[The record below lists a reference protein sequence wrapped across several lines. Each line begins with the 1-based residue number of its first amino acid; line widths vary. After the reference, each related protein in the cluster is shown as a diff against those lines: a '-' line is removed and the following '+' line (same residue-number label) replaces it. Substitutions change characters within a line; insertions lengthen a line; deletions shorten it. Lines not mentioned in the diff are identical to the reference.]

1 MTGFNRSILA
11 VLLVSLVCTVA
22 AGCNS
27 ETPTPI
33 PSTPTPAPTLA
44 PTPTVEV
51 PPADEIAS
59 AFLAAWEQGDYEVM
73 YDLLST
79 ASQERYSEEDFSTT
93 YRQVASEA
101 KPLSISSRLLAA
113 YQPGTE
119 AEITFD
125 VSLDTALFGE
135 LVIENHM
142 SLTLEEG
149 RWYVNWTP
157 AMIFPQMRDGTFVR
171 LTTEASSRGN
181 IYDRNGL
188 GLAIQG
194 LQVEVGVVPALIE
207 DEAVLLAN
215 LSTILARPHDA
226 LQDSYA
232 NVPSD
237 WYVPLGRISAE
248 QGQAYYDTLT
258 SLPGVE
264 LREAWSRSYRPE
276 IVAPHVVGIVGPIP
290 AAEVEMWRA
299 EGYTGEESVGQM
311 GLERWGEPYLA
322 AERSAR
328 LEIVTSTGQQIA
340 VLADRPAQ
348 ENSSLY
354 TTFDREFQKE
364 VQDILG
370 ETLGAIAV
378 LEAQTGR
385 VLALAT
391 YPMFDPNPFA
401 VGMSAQDWSVL
412 QSDGRRPLVNR
423 ATQGTYPAG
432 SVFKVVTM
440 IAGMEA
446 GGLAGNSTFICRGT
460 WRGLGADWLKTCWST
475 TGHGSITLKK
485 ALSASC
491 DITFY
496 QVGLALNGVGTNVL
510 PDYALSSG
518 FGAKTGIEIEEEPGQ
533 VPDPAWKIQNKGEG
547 WAPGDAVN
555 LAIGQGDLL
564 TSPLQVAMLMAA
576 VGNGGTL
583 YRPNVVEMIASDPKA
598 PKWVFEPTPFGQL
611 PVTAENL
618 AVIQNSLHKVTS
630 AAYGTAY
637 EPFKGLEIAVAGKT
651 GTAESGRENP
661 HAWFAGY
668 VPADNP
674 EIAIAVIV
682 EHSGE
687 GSKFAAPLFRRVV
700 EAYFASD

>member
-1 MTGFNRSILA
+1 
-11 VLLVSLVCTVA
+11 
-22 AGCNS
+22 
-27 ETPTPI
+27 
-33 PSTPTPAPTLA
+33 
-44 PTPTVEV
+44 VEI
-51 PPADEIAS
+51 PPADETAS
-59 AFLAAWEQGDYEVM
+59 AYLKAWEEGDYEVM

-79 ASQERYSEEDFSTT
+79 ASQDRYPEEEFSTT
-93 YRQVASEA
+93 YRQLASEA
-101 KPLSISSRLLAA
+101 NPRSVSSRLLAA
-113 YQPGTE
+113 LQPGTE
-119 AEITFD
+119 ADITFEAI
-125 VSLDTALFGE
+125 LDTALFGE
-135 LVIENHM
+135 LKVENHM
-142 SLTLEEG
+142 PMTLEDG
-149 RWYVNWTP
+149 RWYVDWTP
-157 AMIFPQMRDGTFVR
+157 AMVLPQMKEGTFIR

-194 LQVEVGVVPALIE
+194 QQVEVGVIPALIE

-215 LSTILARPHDA
+215 LSTILGRSHAA
-226 LQDSYA
+226 LRDRYA
-232 NVPSD
+232 DVPSD

-248 QGQAYYDTLT
+248 QGQDYYDTLI

-264 LREAWSRSYRPE
+264 LRESWSRAYRPE

-290 AAEVEMWRA
+290 AAEMEMWRA
-299 EGYTGEESVGQM
+299 EGYTGEELVGQM

-322 AERSAR
+322 GERSAR

-354 TTFDREFQKE
+354 ATFDREFQKE
-364 VQDILG
+364 VQNILG
-370 ETLGAIAV
+370 ERLAAIAV
-378 LEAQTGR
+378 LEAKTGR

-391 YPMFDPNPFA
+391 YPTFDPNLLSE
-401 VGMSAQDWSVL
+401 GMSAQDWSAL
-412 QSDGRRPLVNR
+412 QSDSRRPLVNR

-446 GGLAGNSTFICRGT
+446 AGLTGNSAFICRGT
-460 WRGLGADWLKTCWST
+460 WQGLGKDWLKTCWLSS
-475 TGHGSITLKK
+475 GHGSIALKK
-485 ALSASC
+485 ALSVSC

-496 QVGLALNGVGTNVL
+496 KVGLALNGVGTNVL
-510 PDYALSSG
+510 PDYARSSG
-518 FGAKTGIEIEEEPGQ
+518 FGAASGIEIEEEPGL
-533 VPDPAWKIQNKGEG
+533 VPDPVWKVQNKGEG

-555 LAIGQGDLL
+555 LAIGQGELL
-564 TSPLQVAMLMAA
+564 TTPLQVAMMMAA

-583 YRPNVVEMIASDPKA
+583 YRPSVVEMIASDPKE
-598 PKWVFEPTPFGQL
+598 PQWTFEPVSLGQL
-611 PVTAENL
+611 PVTPQNL
-618 AVIQNSLHKVTS
+618 KVIQNSLYKVTS

-637 EPFKGLEIAVAGKT
+637 EPFKGLEIPVAGKT
-651 GTAESGRENP
+651 GTAESGREKP

-668 VPADNP
+668 VPADDP

-687 GSKFAAPLFRRVV
+687 GARYAAPLFRGVV